1 MFSIVTTTLNA
12 IFFAGNM
19 GMFFV
24 FRVAAQIAE
33 PQNPFALIS
42 VHIAILEFVV
52 AIFAVGFGLLGFV
65 GYNRVKA
72 YVREQAKKTAKEEVQ
87 EYLQQNNA
95 GEIGYG
101 NPRTLQATPDLDE
114 PTAPQKQSDDDK

>member
-1 MFSIVTTTLNA
+1 MFTVAAATINA

-19 GMFFV
+19 GIFFAV
-24 FRVAAQIAE
+24 RFAAQVTE
-33 PQNPFALIS
+33 PQHPFAIIS
-42 VHIAILEFVV
+42 IQIAILEFVV
-52 AIFAVGFGLLGFV
+52 AIFAVGFGLLGFL

-72 YVREQAKKTAKEEVQ
+72 YVREQAIKTAKEEVQ

-95 GEIGYG
+95 GEIGHE
-101 NPRTLQATPDLDE
+101 NPRTLQVTPDLDE